1 MIASIKIYIYKQ
13 KQSLFSR
20 IYLKST
26 FNVGEISSIRHSEIV
41 LPLPHSPPKN
51 VYTMMPGTNESGTL
65 FFLYMLVKGHI
76 SGVELLEK

>member
-1 MIASIKIYIYKQ
+1 MITSIKIYIYKQ

-41 LPLPHSPPKN
+41 LPLPHSLQKN

-65 FFLYMLVKGHI
+65 FLYMLVKGHI